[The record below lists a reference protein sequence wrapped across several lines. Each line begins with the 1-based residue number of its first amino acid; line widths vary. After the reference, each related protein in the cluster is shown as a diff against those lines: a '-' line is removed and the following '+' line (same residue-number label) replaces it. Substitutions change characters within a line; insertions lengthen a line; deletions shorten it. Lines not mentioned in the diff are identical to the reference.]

1 MTERRFYMQ
10 YKINKG
16 FITQKLDNKTVIF
29 DGEESVLYTFN
40 ETASLVFQKLKQG
53 LKDKQI
59 IEAVVKKYKVK
70 EKQVK
75 KDYTDL
81 IADLKKKKILS
92 VEKSRK

>member
-10 YKINKG
+10 YTINKG